1 MDKEQ
6 QLLEGT
12 CGIRSSEL
20 KRKFQDKLAY
30 HAYLTSPAFF
40 KEIQVSTN
48 IRVAYFPL
56 ELCSKVRTIEN
67 FATAHRSSNV
77 LST

>member
-1 MDKEQ
+1 MASHKPGGRVDKQQ
-6 QLLEGT
+6 QLLEGM

-20 KRKFQDKLAY
+20 KRKFQGKLAY
-30 HAYLTSPAFF
+30 HAYLTSPTFL

-56 ELCSKVRTIEN
+56 ELCSKVWT
-67 FATAHRSSNV
+67 
-77 LST
+77 